1 MDIFVWSTIVLSIWS
16 AVGSLV
22 GVWFGG
28 HIAQR
33 SQREHWVADNKR
45 QEYRDL
51 LTDITDAYLLVMR
64 NSAPM
69 VAYSP
74 EEQKERDDAERKS
87 LETVRNRLFI
97 NDALEREKIMDL
109 WTKALRDMD
118 HTKDMQLFK
127 KRYEEVEIA
136 IRKLAREVIS

>member
-1 MDIFVWSTIVLSIWS
+1 LFSQSGAPSVRLSAFGS
-16 AVGSLV
+16 AAIS
-22 GVWFGG
+22 
-28 HIAQR
+28 R
-33 SQREHWVADNKR
+33 SVHKGN
-45 QEYRDL
+45 
-51 LTDITDAYLLVMR
+51 T
-64 NSAPM
+64 APM